1 MRPSVVLAAE
11 EWHGGSVSS
20 CLSGIGLCLGPFTQE
35 GLNEA
40 LGLAVED
47 LVG

>member
-11 EWHGGSVSS
+11 EWPWGSVSS